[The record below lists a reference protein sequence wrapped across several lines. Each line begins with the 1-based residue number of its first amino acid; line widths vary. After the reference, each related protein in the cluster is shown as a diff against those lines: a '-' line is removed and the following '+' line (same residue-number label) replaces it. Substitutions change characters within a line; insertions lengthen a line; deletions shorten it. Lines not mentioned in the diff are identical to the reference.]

1 MSIFTQERVGY
12 NGEIFVVKKIRTMRE
27 GVSGCVGKVIDDPRI
42 IPELRFLRTT
52 GIDELPQIINVF
64 RGEMVI
70 F

>member
-1 MSIFTQERVGY
+1 MSIFIQERVGY
-12 NGEIFVVKKIRTMRE
+12 NGEIIVVKKIRTMRE
-27 GVSGCVGKVIDDPRI
+27 DVSGCVGKVIDDPRI

-52 GIDELPQIINVF
+52 GIDELPQIINVL